1 MSQAII
7 VLGDMTDHG
16 GLVISSAP
24 VCYVD
29 GRRVARR
36 GDMVACPRCKGVF
49 PISEG
54 NPSIIFNDAQVAFH
68 SCKVACGASLLSSQS
83 AARVDILGFAGG
95 GASASRLFGPVG
107 AGMLA
112 GYVEEA
118 LDEQG
123 RRYRGR
129 FQLINE
135 ITGMPVSGQSARVMA
150 PHGHALGAITD
161 AQGYTQ
167 WVERA
172 AVESLSLDFLDGG
185 ES

>member
-1 MSQAII
+1 LSQAII
-7 VLGDMTDHG
+7 VLGDMTDHCG
-16 GLVISSAP
+16 VVISSAP

-29 GRRVARR
+29 GRRVARK
-36 GDMVACPRCKGVF
+36 GDMVACPCCKGVF
-49 PISEG
+49 PIAEG
-54 NPSIIFNDAQVAFH
+54 NPTIIFHDAQVAFH
-68 SCKVACGASLLSSQS
+68 GCKVACGATLLSSQS
-83 AARVDILGFAGG
+83 AARVDILGGASG

-129 FQLINE
+129 FQLIHE
-135 ITGMPVSGQSARVMA
+135 ITGLPVSGHSARVLA
-150 PHGHALGAITD
+150 PYGHALDAATD
-161 AQGYTQ
+161 GQGYTQ

-172 AVESLSLDFLDGG
+172 AAESLSFDFLDGG
-185 ES
+185 EQ

>member
-1 MSQAII
+1 LSQAII

-16 GLVISSAP
+16 GVVISSAP

-29 GRRVARR
+29 GRRVARK

-49 PISEG
+49 PIVEG
-54 NPSIIFNDAQVAFH
+54 NPTIIFNDAQVAFH
-68 SCKVACGASLLSSQS
+68 GCKVACGAALLSSQS
-83 AARVDILGFAGG
+83 AARVDILGGASG
-95 GASASRLFGPVG
+95 GASASLLFGPVG

-129 FQLINE
+129 FQLVSVKS
-135 ITGMPVSGQSARVMA
+135 GQPVSGHSARVLA
-150 PHGHALGAITD
+150 PRGHALDTTTD
-161 AQGYTQ
+161 SQGYTR
-167 WVERA
+167 WIERA
-172 AVESLSLDFLDGG
+172 AAESL
-185 ES
+185 